1 MANNIKLEDYQE
13 IRALAKQLL
22 ADRDEL
28 DGIFNREDQNA
39 TRRHDSIWNSK
50 GSDRAQES
58 YNNLRGN
65 YAEALDEF
73 KLGNDRN
80 NYSRTYKLYRDDVIR
95 SNFTWVVTIIVVLL
109 ILLIVWKKYGKQIKA
124 RLKAKKGGDQ

>member
-65 YAEALDEF
+65 YAAFCSLLERACKEVLDTTASVEAQDAAAEVSTT
-73 KLGNDRN
+73 KVTDNA
-80 NYSRTYKLYRDDVIR
+80 KVI
-95 SNFTWVVTIIVVLL
+95 
-109 ILLIVWKKYGKQIKA
+109 
-124 RLKAKKGGDQ
+124 KG

>member
-65 YAEALDEF
+65 YAAFCNLLERACKEVLDTTASVEAQDAAAEVSTT
-73 KLGNDRN
+73 KVTDNA
-80 NYSRTYKLYRDDVIR
+80 KVI
-95 SNFTWVVTIIVVLL
+95 
-109 ILLIVWKKYGKQIKA
+109 
-124 RLKAKKGGDQ
+124 KG